1 MSLLSVSICRLER
14 SIEKIQRQFRG
25 RFFPVI
31 FSKWLRNIKQ
41 SHSKKIQFTQNF
53 FQNHQKKKFPS
64 KRKMSTEVDLAAD
77 GSEDNHPAVLALKQL
92 LESDQITPET
102 FNNLIFKFKKLHQAF
117 AQSCSTEQILLRRT
131 RDLNK
136 ELKSQK
142 LTIQDSASQQQEHR
156 TALTALRQYV
166 TNIQTELDAT
176 REQIDTTKANT
187 AMKKKEAA
195 KLADKVAKARDDQ
208 ILKLEPQKKQIQ
220 VEISALEDSIGDKR
234 KTIDN
239 LKTTAKNITEKM
251 SQCDSQLTNI
261 EKKKRAA
268 DQKMLEI
275 SSIPIKTRQKSSAV
289 ESSHNTMLSEEKSLT
304 QQLGTAES
312 TLLQLHTQ
320 AHDFETEYQHIT
332 NDIEGMSQAI
342 TDVKM
347 KSEELRQKC
356 SEYTNNKQQ
365 REYDSRRIV
374 KLVGEQNKEIANL
387 NTKLENLGKDIA
399 KKEKESQRLE
409 ETMARLAIDTA
420 TLSSQLTTLTSDQ
433 QKEESHN
440 RQLFTTLN
448 KQMEAKEAALK
459 AILAVEE
466 VNQRILDDI
475 KAALI
480 DKDRKQSVHDQLSKK
495 EHELQLELT
504 EASLIRDRKAREMA
518 SMKKKTIDS
527 KTLAMERNLDYMDL
541 CRKQEQNAI
550 KLRECS
556 EMYEKVKLD
565 RNKNV
570 NHIQTSRQLIVEYKE
585 KIRILEN
592 EVEVLR
598 AEFEQVDAAVK
609 LQKNDLMQAFKRR
622 DATKSD
628 LKRAELGYKDLQG
641 KIDFQMNETSRL
653 NLVLQ
658 NLENSIQH
666 HQDLYMKQSDDCAN
680 IQRELIDRQ
689 DQLCLVNEQFNRHE
703 EVMKRGEIALKD
715 REEEYKLL
723 NLQLKDFQ
731 RQIDIIQRK
740 VPQLRAYEAEIVDLQ
755 KQLNVERKDVDKITQ
770 KLEAPD
776 LKERQRAYCGK
787 DFTLKELEE
796 KVSLYEQRINS
807 KEQQL
812 WEKQILLREI
822 EDKINELMQDSR
834 TDNKKTSK
842 IYEKSGSLRAEAMA
856 LRRKKMAAMAE
867 SSVYKTQSDELQ
879 EQKESIR
886 KELQT
891 AGERTQ
897 RGEAFDE
904 YAEKM
909 ITMHIRDKMS
919 ATLPHRGD
927 EYLELDDEEERRP
940 GRQHFDAYPTADG
953 LSRPYGAFPVF
964 QPGAPSGQLRHYRNE
979 TQRPIE
985 L

>member
-1 MSLLSVSICRLER
+1 
-14 SIEKIQRQFRG
+14 
-25 RFFPVI
+25 
-31 FSKWLRNIKQ
+31 
-41 SHSKKIQFTQNF
+41 
-53 FQNHQKKKFPS
+53 
-64 KRKMSTEVDLAAD
+64 MSTEVDLAAD

-92 LESDQITPET
+92 LESNQITAET

-142 LTIQDSASQQQEHR
+142 LTIQNSASQQQEHR
-156 TALTALRQYV
+156 NALQALRQFV
-166 TNIQTELDAT
+166 TNIQNELDAT
-176 REQIDTTKANT
+176 REQIDSTKANT

-195 KLADKVAKARDDQ
+195 KLSEKVGKAKEDQ

-220 VEISALEDSIGDKR
+220 VEINALDE
-234 KTIDN
+234 
-239 LKTTAKNITEKM
+239 AITEKRTNID
-251 SQCDSQLTNI
+251 SLKNKSKEIAEKLTQCDTQLSDL
-261 EKKKRAA
+261 EKKKRSA

-289 ESSHNTMLSEEKSLT
+289 ESSHNTMLTEEKSIT

-320 AHDFETEYQHIT
+320 SHDLETEYQHIT
-332 NDIEGMSQAI
+332 NDIEGLTQAVS
-342 TDVKM
+342 DLKA

-356 SEYTNNKQQ
+356 AEYTNSKQQ

-374 KLVGEQNKEIANL
+374 KLIGEQNKEIAAL
-387 NTKLENLGKDIA
+387 GSKLESVGKDIV
-399 KKEKESQRLE
+399 KKEKEAQRLDE
-409 ETMARLAIDTA
+409 AIARLVIEKETMNSQLK
-420 TLSSQLTTLTSDQ
+420 TLSSDQ
-433 QKEESHN
+433 TKEEQNN
-440 RQLFTTLN
+440 RQLLEGLN
-448 KQMEAKEAALK
+448 KEMEQKEAALK

-466 VNQRILDDI
+466 VNEKILEEI
-475 KAALI
+475 KAALL
-480 DKDRKQSVHDQLSKK
+480 DKDRKQNVHDQLTKK

-518 SMKKKTIDS
+518 SMKKKTVDS

-541 CRKQEQNAI
+541 CRKQEQNAL
-550 KLRECS
+550 KLKECS
-556 EMYEKVKLD
+556 ELYEKVKLD

-609 LQKNDLMQAFKRR
+609 LQKNDLAQAFKRR
-622 DATKSD
+622 DSTKSD
-628 LKRAELGYKDLQG
+628 LKRAELSYKDLQG
-641 KIDFQMNETSRL
+641 KIDFQMNETSRM

-658 NLENSIQH
+658 NLENQIER

-689 DQLCLVNEQFNRHE
+689 DQLCMITEQFNRHE
-703 EVMKRGEIALKD
+703 EVMKRGEVALRD

-731 RQIDIIQRK
+731 RQIEIIQRK
-740 VPQLRAYEAEIVDLQ
+740 VPQLKAYEAEIADLQ
-755 KQLNVERKDVDKITQ
+755 RQLDVERKDVDTITA

-776 LKERQRAYCGK
+776 LKERKRAYCGK
-787 DFTLKELEE
+787 DFTLKELED

-822 EDKINELMQDSR
+822 EEKIAELQQDSKGDQKR
-834 TDNKKTSK
+834 MAK
-842 IYEKSGSLRAEAMA
+842 IYEKSGSLRCESMA

-879 EQKESIR
+879 EQKEAIKAEMQAAS
-886 KELQT
+886 Q
-891 AGERTQ
+891 RTQ
-897 RGEAFDE
+897 NGEAFDE
-904 YAEKM
+904 YADKM
-909 ITMHIRDKMS
+909 IQMHIRDNMS
-919 ATLPHRGD
+919 ATGPRRGD
-927 EYLELDDEEERRP
+927 EFLELDEDDERRP

-964 QPGAPSGQLRHYRNE
+964 QPGPPSGQLRHYRNE

>member
-1 MSLLSVSICRLER
+1 MSS
-14 SIEKIQRQFRG
+14 G
-25 RFFPVI
+25 A
-31 FSKWLRNIKQ
+31 NI
-41 SHSKKIQFTQNF
+41 
-53 FQNHQKKKFPS
+53 
-64 KRKMSTEVDLAAD
+64 VD
-77 GSEDNHPAVLALKQL
+77 GSDENHPAVLALKQL
-92 LESDQITPET
+92 LDSSQITPET

-117 AQSCSTEQILLRRT
+117 SQSCSTEQILLRRT

-142 LTIQDSASQQQEHR
+142 LTIQNSATQQQEHR
-156 TALTALRQYV
+156 TALTTLRQYV
-166 TNIQTELDAT
+166 TNIQVELEAA

-187 AMKKKEAA
+187 ELKKKECA

-208 ILKLEPQKKQIQ
+208 ILKLEPQKKAIQ
-220 VEISALEDSIGDKR
+220 HEIQSLEESINEKRTTIAQLKNTAQKISDKM
-234 KTIDN
+234 K
-239 LKTTAKNITEKM
+239 K
-251 SQCDSQLTNI
+251 CDDQMTDI
-261 EKKKRAA
+261 EKKKRSA

-289 ESSHNTMLSEEKSLT
+289 ESSHNTMLSEEKSLNT
-304 QQLGTAES
+304 QLGTAET
-312 TLLQLHTQ
+312 TLCQLHTQ
-320 AHDFETEYQHIT
+320 SHDLETEYQHIS
-332 NDIEGMSQAI
+332 NDIEGITTAI
-342 TDVKM
+342 SDLRS
-347 KSEELRQKC
+347 KSEELRNKC
-356 SEYTNNKQQ
+356 SEYTADKQQ
-365 REYDSRRIV
+365 REYDSRRIA
-374 KLVGEQNKEIANL
+374 KLIGEQNKEIANL
-387 NTKLENLGKDIA
+387 NSKLEGIEKDIN

-409 ETMARLAIDTA
+409 ETMARLTIDTA
-420 TLSSQLTTLTSDQ
+420 VLSTQLTSLSNDQHKEEQYNTNLKRDLDQ
-433 QKEESHN
+433 QIEE
-440 RQLFTTLN
+440 
-448 KQMEAKEAALK
+448 KEAALK

-466 VNQRILDDI
+466 VNQKLLDEI
-475 KAALI
+475 KAALS
-480 DKDRKQSVHDQLSKK
+480 DKNRKQGIHDQLAKK
-495 EHELQLELT
+495 EHELQIELT

-518 SMKKKTIDS
+518 SMKKKTLDS
-527 KTLAMERNLDYMDL
+527 RTLAMERNLDYMDL
-541 CRKQEQNAI
+541 VRKQEQNAA
-550 KLRECS
+550 KLKDCS

-628 LKRAELGYKDLQG
+628 LKRAEISYKDLQG

-658 NLENSIQH
+658 NLENQIEH
-666 HQDLYMKQSDDCAN
+666 HQNLYAKQSDDCAN

-703 EVMKRGEIALKD
+703 EVMKRGEIALRD
-715 REEEYKLL
+715 REEEFKLL
-723 NLQLKDFQ
+723 HLQLRDFQ
-731 RQIDIIQRK
+731 RQIDIMQRK
-740 VPQLRAYEAEIVDLQ
+740 IPQLRAYEKEIFDLHR
-755 KQLNVERKDVDKITQ
+755 QLDKEKTEVDKITQ

-787 DFTLKELEE
+787 DFSLKELED

-822 EDKINELMQDSR
+822 DDKITELKKDSMC
-834 TDNKKTSK
+834 DSSK
-842 IYEKSGSLRAEAMA
+842 MAKAYERSGNLRQESMA
-856 LRRKKMAAMAE
+856 LRRKKMAAIAE
-867 SSVYKTQSDELQ
+867 SSVYQTQGDELK
-879 EQKESIR
+879 EQKNFI
-886 KELQT
+886 KQELE
-891 AGERTQ
+891 AASERTA
-897 RGEAFDE
+897 RGQAFDE
-904 YAEKM
+904 YSERM
-909 ITMHIRDKMS
+909 ITMHIRDLTS
-919 ATLPHRGD
+919 SQRALRGE
-927 EYLELDDEEERRP
+927 EYAELDDEEERRP

-964 QPGAPSGQLRHYRNE
+964 QPGPPSGQLRFYKPE
-979 TQRPIE
+979 TLRPIE